1 MKMGLFDKFKK
12 KNIDKN
18 SVSNNIFLQFTRV
31 FEPSDDL
38 VKPTEEELKQFE
50 DILPSELLH
59 FWKEYGFGNYDNGII
74 KVINPL
80 DYMGSLYEWLGKED
94 FSKLPILVTGFGDI
108 FYYRKLS
115 EVDEDICLLNIHY
128 RNITVCSYSLED
140 FFKSYIVDEVNYSK
154 ILRKE
159 LFDQAYAVKGDLKPN
174 DIYFFVPSLIL
185 GGKESVELIDKGN
198 ANVHQSLL
206 FQLGK

>member
-12 KNIDKN
+12 KNMDKK
-18 SVSNNIFLQFTRV
+18 SVTNNTFSQFTSV

-59 FWKEYGFGNYDNGII
+59 FWKEYGFGNYGNGII

-80 DYMGSLYEWLGKED
+80 DYMESLYEWLGKED

-128 RNITVCSYSLED
+128 RNIIVCSYSLDD
-140 FFKSYIVDEVNYSK
+140 FLKSYIVDEVNYSK

-159 LFDQAYAVKGDLKPN
+159 LFDQVYAVKGNLKAN

-185 GGKESVELIDKGN
+185 GGKEPVELIDKGN

>member
-1 MKMGLFDKFKK
+1 MGLFDKFKK
-12 KNIDKN
+12 KNIGKN
-18 SVSNNIFLQFTRV
+18 CVLNDSFLQFTKV
-31 FEPSDDL
+31 FKPSSDL
-38 VKPTEEELKQFE
+38 VKPTKEELKQFE
-50 DILPSELLH
+50 DILPSQLLN
-59 FWKEYGFGNYDNGII
+59 FWKEYGFGNYGNGII

-80 DYMGSLYEWLGKED
+80 DYMESLYEWIGKED

-128 RNITVCSYSLED
+128 RNITVCSYSLES
-140 FFKSYIVDEVNYSK
+140 FFESYIVDEDNYSG
-154 ILRKE
+154 ILKKE
-159 LFDQAYAVKGDLKPN
+159 LFDQAYTVKGNLKPN

-185 GGKESVELIDKGN
+185 GGKESVESIDKGN
-198 ANVHQSLL
+198 VNVHQSLL

>member
-1 MKMGLFDKFKK
+1 MGLFDKFKK
-12 KNIDKN
+12 KNMDEN
-18 SVSNNIFLQFTRV
+18 SVSNNIFLQFTRI
-31 FEPSDDL
+31 FEPTDDL

-59 FWKEYGFGNYDNGII
+59 FWKEYGFGNYGNGII
-74 KVINPL
+74 KVINQL

-128 RNITVCSYSLED
+128 RNITVCSYNLED
-140 FFKSYIVDEVNYSK
+140 FFKAYIVDEVNYSK

-159 LFDQAYAVKGDLKPN
+159 LFDQAYVVKGNLKPN

-206 FQLGK
+206 FQLG

>member
-1 MKMGLFDKFKK
+1 MGLFDKFKK
-12 KNIDKN
+12 KNMDKN

>member
-1 MKMGLFDKFKK
+1 M
-12 KNIDKN
+12 
-18 SVSNNIFLQFTRV
+18 
-31 FEPSDDL
+31 E
-38 VKPTEEELKQFE
+38 
-50 DILPSELLH
+50 
-59 FWKEYGFGNYDNGII
+59 
-74 KVINPL
+74 
-80 DYMGSLYEWLGKED
+80 SLYEWLGKED

-128 RNITVCSYSLED
+128 RNIIVCSYSLDD
-140 FFKSYIVDEVNYSK
+140 FLKSYIVDEVNYSK

-159 LFDQAYAVKGDLKPN
+159 LFDQVYAVKGNLKPN

>member
-1 MKMGLFDKFKK
+1 MGLFDKFKK
-12 KNIDKN
+12 KNMDKN
-18 SVSNNIFLQFTRV
+18 SALNNIFLQFTMV

-59 FWKEYGFGNYDNGII
+59 FWKEYGFGNYGNGII

-80 DYMGSLYEWLGKED
+80 DYMENLYEWLGKED
-94 FSKLPILVTGFGDI
+94 FSKLPILVTSFGDI

-115 EVDEDICLLNIHY
+115 EVDEDICILNIHY

-140 FFKSYIVDEVNYSK
+140 FLKSYIVDEVNYSK

-159 LFDQAYAVKGDLKPN
+159 LFDQAYAVKGNLKPN

>member
-1 MKMGLFDKFKK
+1 MGLFDKFKK
-12 KNIDKN
+12 KNMDKKSVAN
-18 SVSNNIFLQFTRV
+18 SIFSQFTSV

-59 FWKEYGFGNYDNGII
+59 FWKEYGFGNYGNGII

-80 DYMGSLYEWLGKED
+80 DYMESLYEWLGKED

-128 RNITVCSYSLED
+128 RNIIVCSYSLDD
-140 FFKSYIVDEVNYSK
+140 FLKSYIIDEVNYSK

-159 LFDQAYAVKGDLKPN
+159 LFDQVHAVKGNLKPN

>member
-1 MKMGLFDKFKK
+1 MGLFDKFKK
-12 KNIDKN
+12 KNMDKK
-18 SVSNNIFLQFTRV
+18 SVTNNTFSQFTSV

-59 FWKEYGFGNYDNGII
+59 FWKEYGFGNYGNGII

-80 DYMGSLYEWLGKED
+80 DYMESLYEWLGKED

-128 RNITVCSYSLED
+128 RNIIVCSYSLDD
-140 FFKSYIVDEVNYSK
+140 FLKSYIVDEVNYSK

-159 LFDQAYAVKGDLKPN
+159 LFDQVYAVKGNLKAN

-185 GGKESVELIDKGN
+185 GGKEPVELIDKGN

>member
-1 MKMGLFDKFKK
+1 MRLFDKFKK
-12 KNIDKN
+12 KNMDKK
-18 SVSNNIFLQFTRV
+18 SVTNNTFSQFTSV
-31 FEPSDDL
+31 FEPSNDL

-59 FWKEYGFGNYDNGII
+59 FWKEYGFGNYGNGII

-80 DYMGSLYEWLGKED
+80 DYMESLYEWLGKED

-128 RNITVCSYSLED
+128 RNIIICSYSLDD
-140 FFKSYIVDEVNYSK
+140 FLKSYIVDEVNYSK

-159 LFDQAYAVKGDLKPN
+159 LFDQVYAVKGNLKPN

>member
-12 KNIDKN
+12 KNMDKN